1 MSMKL
6 GVAACFGRMQLTMQN
21 AEHLNQEQ
29 IQEFLES
36 SAEIEFAGRGR
47 AEIYAWTERV
57 VVAQEFARLSRKER
71 GLIRAYIGKMTGLSP
86 AQITRLIR
94 TYLDSGSVQE
104 RLYHRHQFARHYT
117 DADIALLAE
126 VDRAHERLNGAA
138 TRRIL
143 EREYLEFG
151 KQEFRRMAGISVSHL
166 YNLRQSARYRKRAAV
181 FEATRPSPVAIGERR
196 KPDPQGRPGFLR
208 VDTVHQGDWDGAK
221 GVYHINAV
229 DTVTQWQIVGCTSKI
244 SEQFLLPVLEAIL
257 HQFPFQ
263 IIGFHADNGSEYINH
278 RVAELL
284 NKLVIEFTKSRAC
297 RSQDNALVEGKNGA
311 VVRKLIGYG
320 YIAGEHAE
328 ALQKFYTAYLNPYL
342 NYHRPCGFAT
352 VSLDARGKRQRR
364 YKAADYATPYE
375 KLKSLPEAAKCLKAG
390 ISFEQRDVFAAA
402 MSDTECARKMTTAKA
417 TLLRRCK
424 SESPIPPRSF

>member
-104 RLYHRHQFARHYT
+104 RLYRRHQFARHYT

-126 VDRAHERLNGAA
+126 VDRAHERLNGSA

-417 TLLRRCK
+417 RLLRRCK

>member
-1 MSMKL
+1 CSMSMKL

-181 FEATRPSPVAIGERR
+181 FEATQAGPARTAGVPARR
-196 KPDPQGRPGFLR
+196 YGASGGLGWGQGRVP
-208 VDTVHQGDWDGAK
+208 HQCRRHGDSVANRG
-221 GVYHINAV
+221 
-229 DTVTQWQIVGCTSKI
+229 
-244 SEQFLLPVLEAIL
+244 L
-257 HQFPFQ
+257 HQQDQRAISAPGAGGHTAS
-263 IIGFHADNGSEYINH
+263 IPLPNH
-278 RVAELL
+278 RV
-284 NKLVIEFTKSRAC
+284 SC
-297 RSQDNALVEGKNGA
+297 
-311 VVRKLIGYG
+311 
-320 YIAGEHAE
+320 
-328 ALQKFYTAYLNPYL
+328 
-342 NYHRPCGFAT
+342 
-352 VSLDARGKRQRR
+352 RQRLGIHQSQGGGVVKQAGDR
-364 YKAADYATPYE
+364 IHQEPR
-375 KLKSLPEAAKCLKAG
+375 LPKSGQCFGGGQKRSRGAQTHRLRLH
-390 ISFEQRDVFAAA
+390 RRR
-402 MSDTECARKMTTAKA
+402 AR
-417 TLLRRCK
+417 R
-424 SESPIPPRSF
+424 

>member
-126 VDRAHERLNGAA
+126 VDRAHERLNGSA

-181 FEATRPSPVAIGERR
+181 FEGTRPSPVAIGERR

-417 TLLRRCK
+417 RLLRRCK

>member
-1 MSMKL
+1 MS
-6 GVAACFGRMQLTMQN
+6 G
-21 AEHLNQEQ
+21 
-29 IQEFLES
+29 
-36 SAEIEFAGRGR
+36 
-47 AEIYAWTERV
+47 
-57 VVAQEFARLSRKER
+57 
-71 GLIRAYIGKMTGLSP
+71 P
-86 AQITRLIR
+86 
-94 TYLDSGSVQE
+94 
-104 RLYHRHQFARHYT
+104 
-117 DADIALLAE
+117 
-126 VDRAHERLNGAA
+126 
-138 TRRIL
+138 
-143 EREYLEFG
+143 
-151 KQEFRRMAGISVSHL
+151 
-166 YNLRQSARYRKRAAV
+166 
-181 FEATRPSPVAIGERR
+181 ATRPSAASTGERR

-208 VDTVHQGDWDGAK
+208 VDTVHQGNWDGAK

-417 TLLRRCK
+417 RLLRRCK

>member
-57 VVAQEFARLSRKER
+57 MVAQEFARLSRKER

-126 VDRAHERLNGAA
+126 VDRAHERLNGTA

-390 ISFEQRDVFAAA
+390 ISFEQQDVFAAA

-417 TLLRRCK
+417 RLLRRCK

>member
-6 GVAACFGRMQLTMQN
+6 GVAACFGGMQLTMQN